1 MKKDRKILEDK
12 QEENASAVAR
22 AVNNIGCAL
31 KAMAEDLVANGAFE
45 PGQLKI
51 AFEAE
56 TRRDLIQA
64 EKASNPKAT
73 VRELAQKFRVSKS
86 QIQRD
91 LVPCGTKV
99 AQDSSEVS
107 DDLVPRGTSI
117 STIEPIST
125 PSPFDA
131 PQFQEAIDDSLAAT
145 LFSALRLAVESARV
159 ARSKVKSKLELL
171 RDSSEKSE
179 MMEFEKIRRKLERL
193 CRDEVNG
200 WQELTDSIEM
210 IGKVVIEHEVAK

>member
-1 MKKDRKILEDK
+1 M
-12 QEENASAVAR
+12 V
-22 AVNNIGCAL
+22 
-31 KAMAEDLVANGAFE
+31 
-45 PGQLKI
+45 
-51 AFEAE
+51 
-56 TRRDLIQA
+56 T
-64 EKASNPKAT
+64 
-73 VRELAQKFRVSKS
+73 
-86 QIQRD
+86 
-91 LVPCGTKV
+91 
-99 AQDSSEVS
+99 